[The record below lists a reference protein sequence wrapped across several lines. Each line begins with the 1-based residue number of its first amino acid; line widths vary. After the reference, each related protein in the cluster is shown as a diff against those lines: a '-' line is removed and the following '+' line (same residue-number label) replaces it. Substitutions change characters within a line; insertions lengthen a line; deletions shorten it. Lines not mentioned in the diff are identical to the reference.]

1 MFGIGQYFPPPAHV
15 KRIQRYKDNRKLFRG
30 EHYDVFERVKNRLSR
45 TQREILYISVNM
57 AGLVCKKSADFLF
70 GETPHYS
77 AGNAD
82 DSNEQKAF
90 ERFASEN
97 DLSIINY
104 ESALGNSYRGDSFY
118 KIRWGQQYGGQLP
131 KELDPFRVFIE
142 SQIAEYVFP
151 EEDPF
156 NANNIMAYH
165 IAYPTLYEDGQMLN
179 EFDLMRLN
187 GVWTSPNYV
196 VTGDQWFINVESHYP
211 GKIVYRT
218 LRADAT
224 NVNVDNEV
232 IEWRIFAE
240 IPEARR
246 EVATGV
252 PIPLVVHVPNYSAGD
267 GWEGIDD
274 LTELKPML
282 DELNNRLSL
291 IASILDKHSD
301 PAMVVPSGS
310 LEDGDDGRPIFH
322 AGRDK
327 VFEVMDKSEV
337 TPQYITWDGQL
348 QAAFEEIKLLIEQI
362 LTVAEIPAVALGK
375 DNSGTSGA
383 SGLSIKFR
391 MNSLLAKIN
400 RKRQYYDR
408 ALRRVFLIAQ
418 LLEESKVDIDY
429 DITVPKIKFKDGL
442 PDDDLEQAQIYNMRL
457 GGKATISQKTAIMHL
472 DDLTEE
478 QAQAEI
484 DRMREEEEANATV
497 ESSVFNE
504 RDAGEV
510 DPPDDPEADD
520 DPASDK

>member
-1 MFGIGQYFPPPAHV
+1 MFNIGQYFPPPAHV
-15 KRIQRYKDNRKLFRG
+15 KRITRYKENRKLFCG

-45 TQREILYISVNM
+45 TQREITYLSVNM
-57 AGLVCKKSADFLF
+57 AGLINKKNADFLF
-70 GETPHYS
+70 GETPHFS

-82 DSNEQKAF
+82 DSNEQKAL
-90 ERFASEN
+90 ERITQDN
-97 DLSIINY
+97 DISIVNY

-118 KIRWGQQYGGQLP
+118 KVRWGQQYGGHLN
-131 KELDPFRVFIE
+131 KALDPFRVFIE
-142 SQIAEYVFP
+142 EQIAEYVFP
-151 EEDPF
+151 ESDPF
-156 NANNIMAYH
+156 NANNIMAFH

-179 EFDLMRLN
+179 EFDIKRLN
-187 GVWTSPNYV
+187 GVYTSPNFV

-224 NVNVDNEV
+224 NVNMDNEV
-232 IEWRIFAE
+232 IEWKIFAE
-240 IPEARR
+240 IPEAYQ

-252 PIPLVVHVPNYSAGD
+252 PFPLIVHVPNYSTGD

-291 IASILDKHSD
+291 ISSILDKHSD
-301 PAMVVPSGS
+301 PAMAVPSGT
-310 LEDGDDGRPIFH
+310 LEDGEDGRPIFH

-327 VFEVMDKSEV
+327 VFEIMDKNEV
-337 TPQYITWDGQL
+337 VPQYITWNGQL
-348 QAAFEEIKLLIEQI
+348 QAAFEEIKIIIDNI
-362 LTVAEIPAVALGK
+362 LMVAEIPPVALGK

-408 ALRRVFLIAQ
+408 ALKRVLLIAQ
-418 LLEESKVDIDY
+418 LLEQSKVDTDY
-429 DITVPKIKFKDGL
+429 ETVIPKIKFKDGL
-442 PDDDLEQAQIYNMRL
+442 PDDELEQAQIYNMRL
-457 GGKATISQKTAIMHL
+457 GGKATISQKTAIMQL

-478 QAQAEI
+478 QAQVEI
-484 DRMREEEEANATV
+484 ERMQEEESAVATV
-497 ESSVFNE
+497 SSSIFNAPN
-504 RDAGEV
+504 AGNDV
-510 DPPDDPEADD
+510 PPK
-520 DPASDK
+520 DKQTQQGG